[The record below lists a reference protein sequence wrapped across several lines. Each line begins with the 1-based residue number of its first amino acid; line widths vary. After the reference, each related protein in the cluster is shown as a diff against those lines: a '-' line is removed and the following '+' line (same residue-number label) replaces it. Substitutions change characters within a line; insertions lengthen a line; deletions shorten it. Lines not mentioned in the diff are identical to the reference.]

1 MECTTY
7 IYHLTDYVTIN
18 VNIVNIDTYMSQMI
32 LIALEAR
39 GANPFQSNNN
49 FYLNILINCNLD
61 IVRSPLPFILTLL
74 YYVEILY
81 K

>member
-18 VNIVNIDTYMSQMI
+18 VNIDTYMSQMI

-49 FYLNILINCNLD
+49 FYLNILIN
-61 IVRSPLPFILTLL
+61 FIFV
-74 YYVEILY
+74 YCEITIAINSYLIILCGNTI
-81 K
+81 

>member
-1 MECTTY
+1 MECTTF

-49 FYLNILINCNLD
+49 FYLNILINFIFVYCE
-61 IVRSPLPFILTLL
+61 ITIAIKFLP
-74 YYVEILY
+74 YYIM
-81 K
+81 

>member
-1 MECTTY
+1 M
-7 IYHLTDYVTIN
+7 TDYVTIK

-49 FYLNILINCNLD
+49 FYLNILINFNFVHCEITIAINSYL
-61 IVRSPLPFILTLL
+61 IILCRNT
-74 YYVEILY
+74 I
-81 K
+81 